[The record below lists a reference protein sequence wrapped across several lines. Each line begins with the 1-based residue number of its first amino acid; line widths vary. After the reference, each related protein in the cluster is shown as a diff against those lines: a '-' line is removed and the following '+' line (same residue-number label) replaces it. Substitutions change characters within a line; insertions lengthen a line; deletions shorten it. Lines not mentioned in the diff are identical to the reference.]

1 MNKIHKTNKQYYK
14 MVIFIGFMKKGK
26 RLLKVSVNKTLSK

>member
-1 MNKIHKTNKQYYK
+1 MNKIHKNNTQYHK
-14 MVIFIGFMKKGK
+14 MVIFIEFMKKGK